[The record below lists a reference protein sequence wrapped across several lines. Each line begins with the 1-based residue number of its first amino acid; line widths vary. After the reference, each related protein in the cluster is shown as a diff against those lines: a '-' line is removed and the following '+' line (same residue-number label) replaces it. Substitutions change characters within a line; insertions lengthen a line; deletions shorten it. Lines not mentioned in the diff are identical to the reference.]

1 MQSRFYRLFDGD
13 SIGRVFERNFLKFD
27 SPSKRSEAFSV
38 KLSLSKQLLI
48 GFGAAL
54 TTVGLTMAWGSYRLI
69 QAGLKKQV
77 IEHAQSITQ
86 GLEFATEGPI
96 EVGYTGMLQRVVE
109 NYATLPAVDE
119 IVIVNPDYL
128 TLAHSSQA
136 PKYSRYTSLRPEFA
150 LALKEAANS
159 GLEDS
164 VQIVLDGKPVLV
176 QLMPFSS
183 VLFGSQGRRGV
194 AIAIL
199 DLNHIRQ
206 KVWLTFWTSA
216 LTLFAGHIVVL
227 LVMGML
233 IQRIVLR
240 PLNRLHQAVLS
251 SKETGDFTPP
261 AAMPT
266 NEIGFLSATFGAVF
280 EQRKHVET
288 ALRDSEASERAKS
301 QKLTQTLKTLK
312 KTQSQLIQA
321 EKMSGLGQ
329 MVAGVAHEINNP
341 VSFIYSNL
349 KPAQA
354 YFQDL
359 LELISLYQETYPTP
373 TSDIQDLQQ
382 SIDLDFLMEDLQ
394 KLLESMQ
401 IGAVRIR
408 EIVLSL
414 RNFSRLDHS
423 DIKSVDIHEGIDST
437 LLILKHRLKA
447 KNGNA
452 KIEVIKEYG
461 ELPLV
466 ECYPSKLNQ
475 VFMNILGNAIDALED
490 SRANKPVQVNG
501 IEGNMGEQP
510 LLSTCSNLATLSQ
523 GNTSV
528 LPASTPATL
537 SSADPTSAPCIR
549 IKTEVMERE
558 CSNPGTS
565 PEPRIAIRIW
575 DNGAGIEEQIKE
587 QLFNPF
593 FTTKPVGKGTGL
605 GLSISY
611 QIVVNKHHGILTCAS
626 IPNQGTEFTIEIPLH
641 QQ

>member
-1 MQSRFYRLFDGD
+1 MQFNSTGSD
-13 SIGRVFERNFLKFD
+13 SQVR
-27 SPSKRSEAFSV
+27 PV

-48 GFGAAL
+48 GFGVAL

-96 EVGYTGMLQRVVE
+96 EVGYTSMLQRVVE
-109 NYATLPAVDE
+109 NYATLPSVDE
-119 IVIVNPDYL
+119 IAIVNADYL
-128 TLAHSSQA
+128 TLAHSGQA
-136 PKYSRYTSLRPEFA
+136 QKYSPYTSLRPEFA
-150 LALKEAANS
+150 SALKEAANS

-164 VQIVLDGKPVLV
+164 IQIVLDDKPVLV

-206 KVWLTFWTSA
+206 KVWLTFWISA
-216 LTLFAGHIVVL
+216 LILIAGNGIVL
-227 LVMGML
+227 LAMGIL
-233 IQRIVLR
+233 IQRIVLK
-240 PLNRLHQAVLS
+240 PLNLLHQTVLS

-261 AAMPT
+261 TVMPR
-266 NEIGFLSATFGAVF
+266 NEIGFLSATFSAVF
-280 EQRKHVET
+280 EQRKQVET
-288 ALRDSEASERAKS
+288 ALRNSEASERAKS
-301 QKLTQTLKTLK
+301 QKLTQTLKALQ
-312 KTQSQLIQA
+312 KTQAQLIQA

-341 VSFIYSNL
+341 VSFIYGNL
-349 KPAQA
+349 QPAQE
-354 YFQDL
+354 YVQDL
-359 LELISLYQETYPTP
+359 LELIRLYQETYPTP
-373 TSDIQDLQQ
+373 TSDIQALEQ
-382 SIDLDFLMEDLQ
+382 SIDLDFLVEDLQ
-394 KLLESMQ
+394 KLLGSMK
-401 IGAVRIR
+401 IGAERIA

-414 RNFSRLDHS
+414 RTFSRLDHS

-437 LLILKHRLKA
+437 LMILKYRLKA
-447 KNGNA
+447 KQGNA

-475 VFMNILGNAIDALED
+475 VFMNILSNAIDALED
-490 SRANKPVQVNG
+490 KRLTTPVQVNG
-501 IEGNMGEQP
+501 TEGFMGVQRS
-510 LLSTCSNLATLSQ
+510 LSSNSNLATLVPV
-523 GNTSV
+523 NTSV
-528 LPASTPATL
+528 APPSAAAVLSPADLLT
-537 SSADPTSAPCIR
+537 PCIR
-549 IKTEVMERE
+549 IKTEVIQSED
-558 CSNPGTS
+558 SHDGT
-565 PEPRIAIRIW
+565 PQAPRIAIRIW
-575 DNGAGIEEQIKE
+575 DNGSGIEEKIKD

-611 QIVVNKHHGILTCAS
+611 QIVVNKHHGTLTCAS
-626 IPNQGTEFTIEIPLH
+626 IPNKGTEFTIEIPIS